1 MKLILPTTL
10 MQTRRSLL
18 LTALCVFSTLLLFSS
33 VALAQVKMQSP
44 LPAPTGF
51 VNDYAEAIDAPTQ
64 ERMETILRNLNDRVQ
79 IEFSV
84 VTVNTTGDQS
94 IFDYSLAVARGW
106 GIGPGDNASKGLL
119 LVVAIE
125 DRKYQIQVSRHLE
138 GDLPDG
144 LIGEIGRRMRE
155 PFRANNYSAGLMTAV
170 ETFVATLAEQQGF
183 SIEGID
189 RSRAY
194 QPQVGGNERERRRSP
209 QSGLS
214 FGVCCLIAVVLLFLL
229 SMMGG
234 RGGRGGGGGGG
245 FLNALLLAN
254 LFSGLGNSRGSS
266 GWGGGGFGGSSGGG
280 GGGFGGFG
288 GGGDF
293 GGGGAGGDW

>member
-1 MKLILPTTL
+1 
-10 MQTRRSLL
+10 MQTLRSLL
-18 LTALCVFSTLLLFSS
+18 LAALYVFSTLLLFGS
-33 VALAQVKMQSP
+33 VALAQVKTESP

-51 VNDYAEAIDAPTQ
+51 VNDFAEAIDAPTQ
-64 ERMETILRNLNDRVQ
+64 ERMETILRNLNDRAQ

-84 VTVNTTGDQS
+84 VTVNTTGDQP

-106 GIGPGDNASKGLL
+106 GIGPGDNSSKGLL
-119 LVVAIE
+119 LVVAIQ

-170 ETFVATLAEQQGF
+170 ETFVATLAELQGF

-194 QPQVGGNERERRRSP
+194 QPKAGGNERERRRSP

-214 FGVCCLIAVVLLFLL
+214 FGACCLIGVVLLFLL

-254 LFSGLGNSRGSS
+254 LFSSLGSSRGSS
-266 GWGGGGFGGSSGGG
+266 GWGGGGFGGSSGGGG